1 MATFIDTRIV
11 CLTSQ
16 SATVKRNG
24 SYLSDLMFGF
34 GLIYKND
41 PDVIHRQVQLLSAQI
56 PYSFYV
62 INYTNNLFRYQLGAG
77 AVQNDT
83 VPVGNY
89 TANSLLSKLQ
99 ALVLAKTSTTVT
111 FAISSIN
118 GCVTITNS
126 TNSFTVYNNFQYS
139 IGSILGCDSNTNQTG
154 TPCILPRPLNLLGI
168 KTLQIRSSNLVMRN
182 VSSVEGGQTILL
194 ASVPVSAVPFGM
206 IEYTDKGNLISIDN
220 QDLDDILIELIDGES
235 GSYINMN
242 GQDWCITL
250 AFHLTKIYTPTTP
263 IRPIGPQGSQ
273 TALKLSEY
281 APVKKHIGTTLEAVK
296 KSETSGLTEDE
307 RTLNLLQQ

>member
-1 MATFIDTRIV
+1 MSTFTDTRIV

-24 SYLSDLMFGF
+24 SYLSDLMYGFGF
-34 GLIYKND
+34 IYKND

-62 INYTNNLFRYQLGAG
+62 INYTNNLFRYQLGSG

-99 ALVLAKTSTTVT
+99 ALVLAKTGTTVAFT
-111 FAISSIN
+111 ISSIN

-126 TNSFTVYNNFQYS
+126 STSFTVYNNFQYS
-139 IGSILGCDSNTNQTG
+139 IGSVLGCDSNTNQTG
-154 TPCILPRPLNLLGI
+154 TPCLLPRPLNLLGI
-168 KTLQIRSSNLVMRN
+168 KTLQIRSSNIVMRN

-220 QDLDDILIELIDGES
+220 QDLDDILIELIDGET
-235 GSYINMN
+235 GQYINMN

-250 AFHLTKIYTPTTP
+250 AFHLTKVYNLPTNQNIIP
-263 IRPIGPQGSQ
+263 IS
-273 TALKLSEY
+273 KN
-281 APVKKHIGTTLEAVK
+281 IGTSQK
-296 KSETSGLTEDE
+296 PNSDKSIGSTGIYSEDE
-307 RTLNLLQQ
+307 QTLQFLEK